1 MITYAVV
8 NKKGGAG
15 KTTTALALVDGLSKA
30 GKKVLAIDIDP
41 QGNLS
46 SVCHTEPDVIGS
58 AELITK
64 QPHVSDVIQHKDSY
78 DLIAG
83 DGTLV
88 DVEANLFKV
97 IGKEAHL
104 REALDEVKD
113 EYDYC
118 IIDTPPSIGLLTVN
132 AMVAADKI
140 IVTANADAFSAD
152 GLVELYRDISAIQK
166 YFNPELKIDGILLT
180 RYSERTTLARE
191 MLKEFRQ
198 MAEKIDTKV
207 YKTKIRVNVSI
218 REAQYTRQLLSDY
231 DKDCNGAQD
240 YKVLLKEME
249 VL

>member
-88 DVEANLFKV
+88 DV
-97 IGKEAHL
+97 
-104 REALDEVKD
+104 EALDEVKD

-207 YKTKIRVNVSI
+207 YKTKIRENVSI